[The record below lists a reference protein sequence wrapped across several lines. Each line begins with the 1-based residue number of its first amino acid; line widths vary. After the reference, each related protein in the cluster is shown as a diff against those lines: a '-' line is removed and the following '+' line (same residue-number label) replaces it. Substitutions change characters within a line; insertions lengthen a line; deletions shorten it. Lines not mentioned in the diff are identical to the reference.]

1 MGGDRFTL
9 RTWFMMFVGFAI
21 TILFI
26 MSSTALWRRN
36 FRETILFLS
45 LGAILA
51 FLFYRKRL
59 TVLAAGACA
68 LIVVNGGLT
77 AVFHPSVVGILLTV
91 ASVVGLI
98 FFCQRV
104 GKQHPGVLPDDWQ
117 RVFDQPD

>member
-1 MGGDRFTL
+1 
-9 RTWFMMFVGFAI
+9 MMFVGFAI

-59 TVLAAGACA
+59 ALLAAAACGW
-68 LIVVNGGLT
+68 IVVNGGLA
-77 AVFHPSVVGILLTV
+77 AVFHPSVAGILVTLASIIGLVFFSRRV
-91 ASVVGLI
+91 ARQHWGL
-98 FFCQRV
+98 
-104 GKQHPGVLPDDWQ
+104 LPDDWQ
-117 RVFDQPD
+117 KVFDKPD